1 MASLLPFSLFSFH
14 LLPAIKWIIQGIKQ
28 YKIKEFVS
36 LFFFLIC
43 LKSHKVVRSRAAN
56 IIQLSYLRHLQSSDE
71 TLDFWS
77 EPFRVGQPVDIH
89 VNSDNYDA
97 LAHLLNSAGIQNHIK
112 VEDLGRAIEEER
124 VSIEFRRELTKN
136 QKAFDFENYH
146 TYEEVKKNILLHN
159 KRFSSKLLP

>member
-1 MASLLPFSLFSFH
+1 
-14 LLPAIKWIIQGIKQ
+14 
-28 YKIKEFVS
+28 
-36 LFFFLIC
+36 
-43 LKSHKVVRSRAAN
+43 
-56 IIQLSYLRHLQSSDE
+56 LQSSDE

-146 TYEEVKKNILLHN
+146 TYEEVKKIFCFTIKGSHQNCYHRLLVIWKAWHQIIQLFPSPLSA
-159 KRFSSKLLP
+159 RLTRIVV